1 MEKNYFASN
10 LRYLRSIKGLKQE
23 DLAKICNKS
32 KSTICMWEKEERE
45 PYLEDVILLA
55 TYFDVSVD
63 EMVNLLRKAAQVIS
77 PAQLWVNPDC
87 GLKTRGWAETEA
99 ALRNMV
105 EAARI
110 MRN

>member
-63 EMVNLLRKAAQVIS
+63 EMVNKQILLDPYDKKLERA
-77 PAQLWVNPDC
+77 
-87 GLKTRGWAETEA
+87 
-99 ALRNMV
+99 
-105 EAARI
+105 I
-110 MRN
+110 MDNVRLLSEEEQKKVLAILELMSK